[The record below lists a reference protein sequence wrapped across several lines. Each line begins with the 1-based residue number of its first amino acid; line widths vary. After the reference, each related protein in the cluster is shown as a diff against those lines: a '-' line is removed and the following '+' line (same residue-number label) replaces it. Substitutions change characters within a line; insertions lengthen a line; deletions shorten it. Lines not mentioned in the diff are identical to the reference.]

1 VRLAFEAEVFEWRGP
16 SPYYFVEVPEPMC
29 DDLRVAARDV
39 SYGWGVVPVTV
50 QIGATSWTTSL
61 FPKDGGY
68 LVPLK
73 DRVREAED
81 IAQDD
86 VVELVLTI

>member
-1 VRLAFEAEVFEWRGP
+1 MRLAFEAEVFEWRGP

-39 SYGWGVVPVTV
+39 SYGWGVVPVAV

>member
-39 SYGWGVVPVTV
+39 SYGWGVVPVAV